1 MTKPRCTRD
10 DEIRTTRDDETRDK
24 ELLEEWNFD
33 YADPFD
39 LPPGVWRE
47 GFDFHYARRDVKGQ
61 TDYRIEDLMRRGW
74 KLVPANRATTMS
86 IDPFS
91 QNSLSKDFIN
101 KKDLILMERPTIF
114 AKREHEALN
123 KQIVDRT
130 RSLPG
135 VERDTATFTTRN
147 TINSF

>member
-1 MTKPRCTRD
+1 MTKHRTTRN
-10 DEIRTTRDDETRDK
+10 DEIRTTRDEETRDK
-24 ELLEEWNFD
+24 ELMEEWNFD
-33 YADPFD
+33 YTEPFD

-61 TDYRIEDLMRRGW
+61 SDYRIEELMRKGW
-74 KLVPANRATTMS
+74 KLVPADRTTNMFV
-86 IDPFS
+86 DPLS

-101 KKDLILMERPTIF
+101 KRDLILMERPSIF
-114 AKREHEALN
+114 AKREQDAERKKLSD
-123 KQIVDRT
+123 IT
-130 RSLPG
+130 RALPG